1 MARKIEDI
9 GPLLIGIAQNGT
21 GPYFYR
27 NPGVVRDP

>member
-21 GPYFYR
+21 RPYFYR
-27 NPGVVRDP
+27 VSPTAA